1 MEFGHNRTSYKNTQ
15 LSLMSYYKNHVF
27 FCTNHREDGGQCCAQ
42 YKAQEMRD
50 YMKNRSK
57 ELGLVRSGE
66 VRVNSAGCLN
76 RCELGPVIV
85 IYPEETWYTFID
97 KADIDEI
104 IEEHLLKG
112 NIVER
117 LLADKQSPC

>member
-1 MEFGHNRTSYKNTQ
+1 
-15 LSLMSYYKNHVF
+15 MSYYKNHVF
-27 FCTNHREDGGQCCAQ
+27 FCTNHRGDGSQCCAQ
-42 YKAQEMRD
+42 YDAQAMRD
-50 YMKNRSK
+50 YMKKRSK

-97 KADIDEI
+97 KTDIDEI
-104 IEEHLLKG
+104 IEEHLIKG

>member
-1 MEFGHNRTSYKNTQ
+1 
-15 LSLMSYYKNHVF
+15 MSYYKNHVF
-27 FCTNHREDGGQCCAQ
+27 FCTNHREDGSQCCAQ
-42 YKAQEMRD
+42 NNAQEMRD
-50 YMKNRSK
+50 YMKKRSK

-85 IYPEETWYTFID
+85 IYPEETWYTFVD

-104 IEEHLLKG
+104 IEEHLVKG
-112 NIVER
+112 NVVER

>member
-1 MEFGHNRTSYKNTQ
+1 
-15 LSLMSYYKNHVF
+15 MSYYKNHVF
-27 FCTNHREDGGQCCAQ
+27 FCTNCREDGSQCCAQ
-42 YKAQEMRD
+42 HNAQEMRN
-50 YMKNRSK
+50 YMKKRSK

-85 IYPEETWYTFID
+85 IYPEETWYTFVD

-104 IEEHLLKG
+104 IGEHLINGK
-112 NIVER
+112 IVER
-117 LLADKQSPC
+117 LLVDKQSPC